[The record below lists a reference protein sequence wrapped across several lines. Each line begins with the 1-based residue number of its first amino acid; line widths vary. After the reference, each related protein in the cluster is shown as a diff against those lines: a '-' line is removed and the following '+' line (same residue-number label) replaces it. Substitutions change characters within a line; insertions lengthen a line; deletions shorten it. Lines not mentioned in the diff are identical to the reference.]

1 MQDSEVQNF
10 VKINQGSQEYSGG
23 LPMKK
28 NKKNKLVGNSKTMSR
43 KIDGSQ
49 SSKSRK
55 GSKKARQEALDQVSH

>member
-1 MQDSEVQNF
+1 
-10 VKINQGSQEYSGG
+10 
-23 LPMKK
+23 MKK